1 MNEEILQLIQQ
12 YDAASTEADRKSL
25 MTQIKALDKQVKAKK
40 TLENQV
46 NKFQKLRD
54 KINRR

>member
-1 MNEEILQLIQQ
+1 MKEKLLQLIQQ